1 MTILDLPRQ
10 TKIEYPESDGKPMAE
25 TDTHIQLLSNVREML
40 KDFFRDDS
48 QIYVAGNLLFYYEEG
63 EPSSSVAPDV
73 FVVKGV
79 TKQDRRTYKM
89 WVENRAPCVVFE
101 FTSRSTRLE
110 DMGNKK
116 TLYAMLGVQEYFVCD
131 PLGEYLTPPLQG
143 FDLKRGDYVRMSP
156 EPDGALIS
164 GELGLRLK
172 LEDRGLRL
180 IDIKT
185 GEPLLTPAEAQERA
199 RMEAKARHK
208 AETEVERLREELKKL
223 RGEK

>member
-1 MTILDLPRQ
+1 
-10 TKIEYPESDGKPMAE
+10 MAE
-25 TDTHIQLLSNVREML
+25 TDTHIQFLSNVREML

-79 TKQDRRTYKM
+79 TKQDRRTYKL

-110 DMGNKK
+110 DTGNKK

-131 PLGEYLTPPLQG
+131 PLEEYLTPPLQG

-164 GELGLRLK
+164 RELGLRLK
-172 LEDRGLRL
+172 LEDRRLHL
-180 IDIKT
+180 IDVKI

-208 AETEVERLREELKKL
+208 AETEVERLREELKRL
-223 RGEK
+223 RGER